1 MIFGGAKGLHQIMTM
16 DASKVKGGPMGQAL
30 FQYLTLKA
38 GANAGSHVGYEI
50 VPTSNYWMSR
60 GYVYTNALTYDTI
73 YTIGNNEMYN
83 VDMPESDP
91 YWMIRDAIL
100 SGTY

>member
-1 MIFGGAKGLHQIMTM
+1 M
-16 DASKVKGGPMGQAL
+16 
-30 FQYLTLKA
+30 TLKA

-50 VPTSNYWMSR
+50 ET
-60 GYVYTNALTYDTI
+60 GYLNVEKYMMCINPLTYDTV

-83 VDMPESDP
+83 VDMPKSDP
-91 YWMIRDAIL
+91 YWMIKDAIL